1 MKSGSSIAAALQK
14 VALLHRMRAFTLTLL
29 SFIVASAA
37 FAAQPYLR
45 LGAGFERSDDTTQR
59 DRDCAATAP
68 PALFGCGTGLDDRPF
83 GARGD
88 FGRTKAWELAGGFE
102 LTKRS
107 RIELGATH
115 RGDLELDAQS
125 NFLGVTAEQP
135 VKASA
140 RATTALLTGSVDIG
154 RLFVT
159 AGAGLSRNELGA
171 VTYSFPGI
179 APDAATITR
188 GGDHTTFA
196 WTAGAGTSIPL
207 TERLLLDLTLRY
219 SSLGTFQTRTG
230 PATIVRPSR
239 TFELEIA
246 GTEASVKTLGVSA
259 SLRWRM

>member
-1 MKSGSSIAAALQK
+1 MRVFA
-14 VALLHRMRAFTLTLL
+14 VALLSLV
-29 SFIVASAA
+29 VASAA
-37 FAAQPYLR
+37 FAAQPYVR
-45 LGAGFERSDDTTQR
+45 LGAGFERSGDTTQR
-59 DRDCAATAP
+59 DRDCAATTP

-88 FGRTKAWELAGGFE
+88 FGRTKAWELAGGLE
-102 LTKRS
+102 LTPRS
-107 RIELGATH
+107 RVELAVTH

-135 VKASA
+135 VTANA
-140 RATTALLTGSVDIG
+140 RATSALLTGSVDIG
-154 RLFVT
+154 RIFVT

-179 APDAATITR
+179 APDATTVTR
-188 GGDHTTFA
+188 GGVHTAFA
-196 WTAGAGTSIPL
+196 WSVGAGASIPL
-207 TERLLLDLTLRY
+207 TERLLLDLALRY
-219 SSLGTFQTRTG
+219 TSLGTFQTSSG

-239 TFELEIA
+239 TFELDIA